1 MSFVT
6 ALRNG
11 VSAAW
16 LRLVKSLNV
25 IAASLFGGVLL
36 LNAAYPQAITEL
48 GGDLPGWVKIAGGIV
63 WFSLVHYA
71 LTKAKPNA

>member
-1 MSFVT
+1 MSFLS

-11 VSAAW
+11 ASNAW
-16 LRLVKSLNV
+16 LLVVKSLNV
-25 IAASLFGGVLL
+25 VAASLFGGIVL

-48 GGDLPGWVKIAGGIV
+48 GGDLPGWVKIAGGIC

-71 LTKAKPNA
+71 LTRAKSDA